1 MKVVVIVKG
10 ESENF
15 EGTLKVYIRLPRF
28 FMPGKMADVLFNNYS
43 KDKFPIKV
51 MKLILDPEGL
61 FNKYKGLPL
70 DTEIDHYLEIYDNR
84 YNGLEKVL
92 TPKMVRS
99 IILNESTD
107 ETVSNPTQYYSIIDP
122 MYLAGLKCDEYARV
136 STFDSDITID
146 DFLKSTD
153 NHLRSKRI
161 LKEIM
166 KISAQ
171 NEQKSE

>member
-1 MKVVVIVKG
+1 MKVVVIAKG

-28 FMPGKMADVLFNNYS
+28 FIPEKMADVLFNGYS
-43 KDKFPIKV
+43 RGKFPVKV
-51 MKLILDPEGL
+51 MKLVLDPDGL
-61 FNKYKGLPL
+61 FDKYRGLPL

-84 YNGLEKVL
+84 YKGLEKVL
-92 TPKMVRS
+92 TPKMIRS

-107 ETVSNPTQYYSIIDP
+107 EVISNPTQYYSIIDP
-122 MYLAGLKCDEYARV
+122 MDLAGLKCDEHAKV
-136 STFDSDITID
+136 STFDFGLTID
-146 DFLKSTD
+146 DFLESTD
-153 NHLRSKRI
+153 NHLRSKKI
-161 LKEIM
+161 LKEII

>member
-1 MKVVVIVKG
+1 MKVVVIVRG

-15 EGTLKVYIRLPRF
+15 EGTIKVYIRLPRF
-28 FMPGKMADVLFNNYS
+28 FISEKMADVLFNNYS

-61 FNKYKGLPL
+61 FNKYRGLPL
-70 DTEIDHYLEIYDNR
+70 DTEIDNYLEIYDNR

-99 IILNESTD
+99 IILNEITD
-107 ETVSNPTQYYSIIDP
+107 EAISNPTQYYSIVDP
-122 MYLAGLKCDEYARV
+122 FYLIGLKCDEHAKV

-146 DFLKSTD
+146 DFLRSTD
-153 NHLRSKRI
+153 NHLGNKRI